1 MLGASAST
9 EQLVQRLRAR
19 VAQIIAGRIAARTSA
34 STRRGEWYS
43 ASTLWPDMFAGA
55 GDGK

>member
-9 EQLVQRLRAR
+9 GQLAQRLRIR
-19 VAQIIAGRIAARTSA
+19 VAQIIADRIAARTA
-34 STRRGEWYS
+34 TRRRDWYS

>member
-9 EQLVQRLRAR
+9 ERLVQRLRTR
-19 VAQIIAGRIAARTSA
+19 VAQIIADRIGARTS
-34 STRRGEWYS
+34 TRRCDWYS